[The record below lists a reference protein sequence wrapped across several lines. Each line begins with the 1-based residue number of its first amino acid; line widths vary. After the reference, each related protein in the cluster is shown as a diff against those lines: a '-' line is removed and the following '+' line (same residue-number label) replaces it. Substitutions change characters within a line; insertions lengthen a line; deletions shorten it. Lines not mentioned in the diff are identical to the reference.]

1 MNYLDVGVALLLE
14 GEFGQGPDAVG
25 QLDGLVDDRLALLA
39 PPRRHREH
47 VLDMDSLFSYLMKG
61 WVITEA
67 YIPPE
72 TSKLRKSKA

>member
-25 QLDGLVDDRLALLA
+25 ELDGLVDDRRRALLA

-47 VLDMDSLFSYLMKG
+47 VLDTWIHSFQIL
-61 WVITEA
+61 
-67 YIPPE
+67 
-72 TSKLRKSKA
+72 